1 MTINCNRYQPKVTI
15 QVPKPYLDYLI
26 DPNLQVVNRL
36 FVLSIENDTD
46 RTIHT
51 LYYLLK
57 VSRNKL

>member
-1 MTINCNRYQPKVTI
+1 MTINCNRYQSKVKI

-26 DPNLQVVNRL
+26 DPNLQVV
-36 FVLSIENDTD
+36 VLSIENDTD

-57 VSRNKL
+57 VSRNKI